1 VFIFAVINIFQ
12 VPLHVIFVYNSLVT
26 DCADRGMVILDMLCI
41 TCLLTL
47 FWCSSASL
55 GLINWGCNLSTMT
68 VLAETII
75 EEVTAVTS
83 EQVSIP
89 SHQYHIKRLCVVKLV
104 VVKPE
109 SMQ

>member
-1 VFIFAVINIFQ
+1 
-12 VPLHVIFVYNSLVT
+12 
-26 DCADRGMVILDMLCI
+26 
-41 TCLLTL
+41 
-47 FWCSSASL
+47 
-55 GLINWGCNLSTMT
+55 MT

-89 SHQYHIKRLCVVKLV
+89 SHQYHIKRLCVAKLV